1 VKLYLKCKQNFR
13 CSGESTGK
21 KTEEEDRRDDDDDDG
36 SDDAVLQRTIDV
48 DRDERNCTALQSVC
62 SLDLPGF
69 PFHSINVDQS
79 STFAPSDQTAV
90 GDRIAASLLI

>member
-1 VKLYLKCKQNFR
+1 MRVPERRQK
-13 CSGESTGK
+13 K
-21 KTEEEDRRDDDDDDG
+21 KTGRDDDDDG